1 MKHILCLCLTALL
14 CCLLYTGCKQQPASF
29 VQSAQLSQNEQALL
43 QLLEIE
49 QPQLFDFSVQGA
61 KSLSLELFTL
71 ENGSWKPAGSF
82 SGNIDQP
89 SCTGRILCRADPDTH
104 QISSLAVENLG
115 SIQRIQPQME
125 SLPAATGYGQSAI
138 SGRTD
143 ITLEQP
149 VALCVLYLNWQ
160 QKDSYTHYL
169 PDYALENPQ
178 EIESD
183 AAQLVTLTF
192 SAQPLA

>member
-49 QPQLFDFSVQGA
+49 QPQLFDFSVEGA

-89 SCTGRILCRADPDTH
+89 SCTGRILCRTDPDTH

-138 SGRTD
+138 SGRPD

-149 VALCVLYLNWQ
+149 VALCVLYLNRQ
-160 QKDSYTHYL
+160 QKDAYTHYL

>member
-49 QPQLFDFSVQGA
+49 QGA

-89 SCTGRILCRADPDTH
+89 SCTGRILCRTDPDTH

-115 SIQRIQPQME
+115 SIQRIQPQMD
-125 SLPAATGYGQSAI
+125 SLPAATDYGQSAI

-160 QKDSYTHYL
+160 QKDAYTHYL

>member
-1 MKHILCLCLTALL
+1 MKHILRLCLTALL

-89 SCTGRILCRADPDTH
+89 SCTGRILCRTDPDTH

-115 SIQRIQPQME
+115 SIQRIQPQMD
-125 SLPAATGYGQSAI
+125 SLPAATGYGQNAI

-149 VALCVLYLNWQ
+149 V
-160 QKDSYTHYL
+160 
-169 PDYALENPQ
+169 Q
-178 EIESD
+178 EGLSLIHI
-183 AAQLVTLTF
+183 
-192 SAQPLA
+192 

>member
-1 MKHILCLCLTALL
+1 MKHIFCLCLTALL

-29 VQSAQLSQNEQALL
+29 VQSAQLSQNEQA
-43 QLLEIE
+43 
-49 QPQLFDFSVQGA
+49 
-61 KSLSLELFTL
+61 L

-115 SIQRIQPQME
+115 SIQRIQPQMD

>member
-1 MKHILCLCLTALL
+1 M

-89 SCTGRILCRADPDTH
+89 SCTGRILCRTDPDTH

-115 SIQRIQPQME
+115 SIQRIQPQMD
-125 SLPAATGYGQSAI
+125 SLPAATDYGQSAI

-160 QKDSYTHYL
+160 QKDAYTHYL

>member
-1 MKHILCLCLTALL
+1 M
-14 CCLLYTGCKQQPASF
+14 
-29 VQSAQLSQNEQALL
+29 
-43 QLLEIE
+43 
-49 QPQLFDFSVQGA
+49 
-61 KSLSLELFTL
+61 
-71 ENGSWKPAGSF
+71 EN
-82 SGNIDQP
+82 N
-89 SCTGRILCRADPDTH
+89 
-104 QISSLAVENLG
+104 G
-115 SIQRIQPQME
+115 SIQRIQPQMD

-160 QKDSYTHYL
+160 QKDAYTHYL

>member
-14 CCLLYTGCKQQPASF
+14 CCLLYTGCKQHPTSF
-29 VQSAQLSQNEQALL
+29 VQSAQLSQNEQELL

-49 QPQLFDFSVQGA
+49 QPQLFDFSVEGA

-89 SCTGRILCRADPDTH
+89 SCTGRVLCRTDPDTH
-104 QISSLAVENLG
+104 QISGLAVDNLG
-115 SIQRIQPQME
+115 SIQRIHPPLGT
-125 SLPAATGYGQSAI
+125 LP
-138 SGRTD
+138 D
-143 ITLEQP
+143 IILEQP

-192 SAQPLA
+192 SAQSLS

>member
-14 CCLLYTGCKQQPASF
+14 CCLLYTGCKQHPTSF
-29 VQSAQLSQNEQALL
+29 VQSAQLSQNEQELL

-49 QPQLFDFSVQGA
+49 QPQLFDFSVEGA

-89 SCTGRILCRADPDTH
+89 SCTGRVLCRTDPDTH
-104 QISSLAVENLG
+104 QISGLAVDNLG
-115 SIQRIQPQME
+115 SIQRIHPQIG
-125 SLPAATGYGQSAI
+125 SLPATTGYGQSAI

-143 ITLEQP
+143 IILEQP

-192 SAQPLA
+192 SAQSLS